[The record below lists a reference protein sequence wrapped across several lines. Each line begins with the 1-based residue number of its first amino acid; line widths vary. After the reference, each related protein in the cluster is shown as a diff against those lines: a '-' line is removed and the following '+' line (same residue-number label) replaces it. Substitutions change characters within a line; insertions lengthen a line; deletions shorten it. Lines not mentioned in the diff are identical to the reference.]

1 MRIRTMGTLAVATL
15 ALAACGGGD
24 DSGNSSGGSPQSQV
38 ADMMLEALDEDLA
51 DEGIDP
57 TVIDRDCVRT
67 AIDGLSDDD
76 AEKIIEAGPDGNPD
90 VSASAEDIADS
101 MFECVDIAA
110 IAEG

>member
-1 MRIRTMGTLAVATL
+1 MRIRFIGTVAVATL

-24 DSGNSSGGSPQSQV
+24 DSGSGGSPQSQV
-38 ADMMLEALDEDLA
+38 ADMMLEALDEDLT

-57 TVIDRDCVRT
+57 SVIDRDCVRS

-101 MFECVDIAA
+101 MFECVDLAA
-110 IAEG
+110 IAGG